1 MKLTRRI
8 MCLPFFSEG
17 RPGWVWDEFE
27 TTVPMST
34 YIIAYM
40 VSEFDY
46 LERDQSTSQV
56 LFRVW
61 ARRDAVQQADFA
73 SRVGPHFLT
82 FYEDFFNVKYP
93 LPKQDLLAIPDFKI
107 GAMENWGIITFR

>member
-1 MKLTRRI
+1 M
-8 MCLPFFSEG
+8 
-17 RPGWVWDEFE
+17 WDEFE

-46 LERDQSTSQV
+46 LERDKSTNQV

-73 SRVGPHFLT
+73 SRVGPHFLS